1 MKAQI
6 KQLKDEKVTAESE
19 LQRETAAK
27 AKIQLEKAKEKG
39 EMQERIDQLSAE
51 SYSGRRPS
59 MLEKREIL
67 SRTESL
73 DARNEAVEK
82 ARQDDK
88 QQQLQGLTAK
98 LSARGP
104 ASARSRRVAES
115 SPSRSQAGVAEAKV
129 EHSKMSGSP
138 SQLSLSMIA
147 ENDQALMQSISVPC
161 SGLPNPDNEGD
172 DDEFPDLSDSASD
185 DIYDVSDNSSEEEG
199 DELSVAD
206 VFSFVA
212 KMVSSRRTHAGKST
226 RTHLVGST
234 MKKCVFYCV
243 WPTAMAPLLTLGS
256 AALLR
261 GG

>member
-1 MKAQI
+1 
-6 KQLKDEKVTAESE
+6 
-19 LQRETAAK
+19 
-27 AKIQLEKAKEKG
+27 
-39 EMQERIDQLSAE
+39 
-51 SYSGRRPS
+51 

-212 KMVSSRRTHAGKST
+212 KMVSSRRTH
-226 RTHLVGST
+226 
-234 MKKCVFYCV
+234 
-243 WPTAMAPLLTLGS
+243 LLDLFREVDEDSSGELNHEEVRV
-256 AALLR
+256 LLR
-261 GG
+261 LAGLEGQVDEALFREFFDELDENGDGSITYIGFSRAIKKRMRAKTQAWEGRVLSPMQHALMSNFDSGSSSPAR